1 MSAALHGQYG
11 AESIGRRRSSG
22 RRGGMGR
29 TVRWARA
36 VGEERDW
43 MRRAGLRQCMDHD
56 AVGGCGLSDE
66 HEGWSWAVLRR
77 RRAGGERRVR
87 AVVAVRWLSLAR
99 GGVDDHACWTG
110 RSGAETV
117 CRLQRAVNGLCS

>member
-1 MSAALHGQYG
+1 
-11 AESIGRRRSSG
+11 
-22 RRGGMGR
+22 MGR

-43 MRRAGLRQCMDHD
+43 MRRAGLRQCMDRD

-66 HEGWSWAVLRR
+66 HEGWSSAVLRR

-87 AVVAVRWLSLAR
+87 AVVAVHWLSLAR
-99 GGVDDHACWTG
+99 GGVDYRRC
-110 RSGAETV
+110 
-117 CRLQRAVNGLCS
+117 